1 MFRAIA
7 LGGGGVRGV
16 LHVGAIA
23 ALEEMRGNLNFPDG
37 IYGCSV
43 GSILATAIAF
53 GLRAKHIQEMMNDFK
68 MEEVI
73 PPIRLQSLTDFVT
86 KKGLFSMDNLEKS
99 ILENFRKHGV
109 ELEGK
114 VISDAPQKLSIIGCN
129 LTTNKTSFLTGNI
142 PVLSAI
148 KASCCLPMLFHP
160 QIIHNNV
167 YVDGGMNLDCISEVV
182 PSDCLV
188 LHIGSPAT
196 PLFPS
201 ELETMSIF
209 SMMGHV
215 YRNMRKVG
223 LPKNVCW
230 LKDYEK
236 SSIDTLSDKDKQRL
250 FETGY
255 SQTVRFFTKCLTQE
269 PYEVIGGC

>member
-23 ALEEMRGNLNFPDG
+23 ALEEMRGDLQFPDG

-53 GLRAKHIQEMMNDFK
+53 GLRAKQIREMMDEFK
-68 MEEVI
+68 MDEII
-73 PPIRLQSLTDFVT
+73 PPIRLHSLTEFMS
-86 KKGLFSMDNLEKS
+86 KKGLFSMEPLEAFIIREFK
-99 ILENFRKHGV
+99 KHGI

-114 VISDAPQKLSIIGCN
+114 MISDAPQKVSIVACN

-142 PVLSAI
+142 PILDAI
-148 KASCCLPMLFHP
+148 KASCCLPMVFYP

-167 YVDGGMNLDCISEVV
+167 YIDGGVNLDCISEIV
-182 PSDCLV
+182 PSECLV
-188 LHIGSPAT
+188 LHIGSPPT

-201 ELETMSIF
+201 ELETISVLSLMS
-209 SMMGHV
+209 HV
-215 YRNMRKVG
+215 YRNMRKIG

-236 SSIDTLSDKDKQRL
+236 SSIDTLTDKDKQRL

-255 SQTVRFFTKCLTQE
+255 SQTVRFFAKCLTQE
-269 PYEVIGGC
+269 PYEVSGGC